1 MARNSRTRYWLSW
14 ILPTQIGGV
23 VVDFLWWS
31 GQVYLRII
39 LQHESHS
46 AVGVGHLPGRRISKS
61 YLGLG
66 RRLHLGYALRSHTD
80 DGGCFNKPQ
89 WLAVS
94 LGEQSGMLCPV
105 EATG

>member
-31 GQVYLRII
+31 DQVYLRII

-46 AVGVGHLPGRRISKS
+46 AVGSVTSLDGHRQCGISTRNPGAVDV
-61 YLGLG
+61 LGNSCL
-66 RRLHLGYALRSHTD
+66 S
-80 DGGCFNKPQ
+80 GCFNKPQ